1 MKSER
6 QSLEK
11 EIKSMERKCKTY
23 DTQSRSVIPK
33 NLAEELKRELYD
45 IGAHSPHPL
54 TGGAVGNVVVAEF
67 QADSFMASQIIENKA
82 SMVMSK
88 DADIPILCGDCC
100 IEIKEFTKGGC
111 EIVCT
116 SESTLKNVMKYLPK
130 ETNAVLN
137 KAECPIFDGIQTPR
151 LRALMMLI
159 LGCDVYGPGMKGTK
173 AKKLVPL
180 IESFQTTTE
189 TELYQKLF
197 KEFKTANELD
207 DLVIDTY
214 IDALLY
220 EPTNAVPDNV
230 DEENPARTY
239 LFGSPTKLPKY
250 LEECAID
257 DEFKSSSI
265 FPGPEMATCK
275 GVGGSTH
282 PFLSSDGVKQCAK
295 CEHDVC
301 RYCHEDIN
309 KEPYCLACYAT
320 ESVVPQSGGAGS
332 KSIAQMRS
340 ELIAD
345 NFDGAK
351 DLDSDEVEDVYEM
364 MTHLQKLRTEQQ
376 SNVEYPL
383 YATSE
388 MDREFATEWEDL
400 IEIDFKE
407 GGAFLAEPNLGA
419 KNIPGVL
426 DLFASLVR
434 FEEGKK
440 TEWIKDPAIY
450 DALPSLFVKFAS
462 GS

>member
-1 MKSER
+1 METSALFGSKQPTTNERIANGDKKRIEAYKLRKAIRRAKQQLIEESLTESER

-33 NLAEELKRELYD
+33 NLAKELQRELYD

-100 IEIKEFTKGGC
+100 IEIKQFTKGGC

-220 EPTNAVPDNV
+220 EPTNAVPDTRKPILFMQQRLYSKWQKKHV
-230 DEENPARTY
+230 WIMTY
-239 LFGSPTKLPKY
+239 LSMLQ
-250 LEECAID
+250 
-257 DEFKSSSI
+257 
-265 FPGPEMATCK
+265 
-275 GVGGSTH
+275 
-282 PFLSSDGVKQCAK
+282 SDKKQ
-295 CEHDVC
+295 VC
-301 RYCHEDIN
+301 R
-309 KEPYCLACYAT
+309 
-320 ESVVPQSGGAGS
+320 
-332 KSIAQMRS
+332 
-340 ELIAD
+340 
-345 NFDGAK
+345 
-351 DLDSDEVEDVYEM
+351 
-364 MTHLQKLRTEQQ
+364 LQKGMLHLSRSQADV
-376 SNVEYPL
+376 SSV
-383 YATSE
+383 
-388 MDREFATEWEDL
+388 
-400 IEIDFKE
+400 
-407 GGAFLAEPNLGA
+407 
-419 KNIPGVL
+419 
-426 DLFASLVR
+426 
-434 FEEGKK
+434 
-440 TEWIKDPAIY
+440 AIQ
-450 DALPSLFVKFAS
+450 
-462 GS
+462 